1 METMETPKYVNQRL
15 YTDVR
20 PFEVLQQ
27 ISATKILVRS
37 MKVELEEESKKNL
50 SDSFI
55 PGGFVGHFDN
65 SLQKWII
72 TPNPAATPFV
82 VRRRKDG
89 LYYQAGGCL
98 PFKPSDRP
106 VYIYDYNF

>member
-1 METMETPKYVNQRL
+1 METMETPKYINQWL

-20 PFEVLQQ
+20 PFEVLRQ
-27 ISATKILVRS
+27 ISATKLLVRR
-37 MKVELEEESKKNL
+37 MKAELEEESRKKLN
-50 SDSFI
+50 DSFI
-55 PGGFVGHFDN
+55 QGGFAGHFDN
-65 SLQKWII
+65 SLQEWII
-72 TPNPAATPFV
+72 TPDPSATPFE

-89 LYYQAGGCL
+89 FYYQAGDCL